1 MLRNLTMLLMITL
14 TCFLLFDSHNP
25 TQPASILLKLQDLLS
40 PALCCLSLPS
50 CVCFPLCNDFF
61 VFHDTPRGA
70 GLYLHMLLL
79 GLLSKYFRGGLTC
92 MLLSSKVECD
102 PGPPVMPS
110 QGMEFRVANPVPV
123 WPLCA
128 VLWPNCI
135 NCNEELQNCGGMWDH
150 RTYVSL
156 EYMSTIVL

>member
-1 MLRNLTMLLMITL
+1 MFDASLGPCTPALRNLTMLLTITH

-70 GLYLHMLLL
+70 GLYLCTLLL

-110 QGMEFRVANPVPV
+110 QDMEFRVANPAPV
-123 WPLCA
+123 CYDRGSPCLIFSFLFCRLYYA
-128 VLWPNCI
+128 
-135 NCNEELQNCGGMWDH
+135 
-150 RTYVSL
+150 
-156 EYMSTIVL
+156 